1 VNEEPVVFKWKYKLA
16 TLETESV
23 AT

>member
-16 TLETESV
+16 TLEAESV